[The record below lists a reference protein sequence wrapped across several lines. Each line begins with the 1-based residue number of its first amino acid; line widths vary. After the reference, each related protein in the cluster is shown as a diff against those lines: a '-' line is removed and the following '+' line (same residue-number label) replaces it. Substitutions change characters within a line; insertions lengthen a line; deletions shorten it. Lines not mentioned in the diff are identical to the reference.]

1 MALTK
6 SQPVEPGEGPRS
18 CNNESHLTISSYE
31 RQDYPESSAKTS
43 KTVDALLNTDAFVL
57 DGEWFYDAV
66 AVEGE
71 DAFTS
76 MNENTTFA
84 YWGLQVDSKTQMVY
98 YFSHSH
104 PEEMQWLPP
113 ANLIHPDT
121 HEVLLWDSSIQWSY
135 YYNPQVGRQVAG
147 TVLEP
152 LTKHFFTDQ
161 GEQVAG

>member
-1 MALTK
+1 MALIK
-6 SQPVEPGEGPRS
+6 SQPVEPGEESRGG
-18 CNNESHLTISSYE
+18 NNENSSPISSYK
-31 RQDYPESSAKTS
+31 QQ
-43 KTVDALLNTDAFVL
+43 LLNTNAFVL

-76 MNENTTFA
+76 IDNNSTFA

-113 ANLIHPDT
+113 ANLSELQYTLGTKTLHFLTISLLLRAVHPDT
-121 HEVLLWDSSIQWSY
+121 HEVLLWDASTQWFY
-135 YYNPQVGRQVAG
+135 YYNPQVGWHV
-147 TVLEP
+147 
-152 LTKHFFTDQ
+152 
-161 GEQVAG
+161 